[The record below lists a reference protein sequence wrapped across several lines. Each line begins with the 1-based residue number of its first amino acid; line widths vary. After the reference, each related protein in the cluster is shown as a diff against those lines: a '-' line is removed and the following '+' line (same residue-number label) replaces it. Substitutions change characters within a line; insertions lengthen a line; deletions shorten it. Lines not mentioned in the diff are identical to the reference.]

1 MNLILQSI
9 QASQDL
15 WRVLRSTERF
25 RLPLWCVEMCQLSQ
39 RPIFHSQKFGFQKKC
54 VGERKLI
61 GSLFSWALNPALK
74 HGLLH
79 GKHFVFFCK
88 LLSTLLSPRKRDQ
101 RRIFQELFFPTF
113 HTRCLCSGS
122 ARGISMKILCA
133 RALLSLPLSLFP
145 VCPGTVMST
154 EFSRSAPP
162 TQSPPEPE

>member
-1 MNLILQSI
+1 M
-9 QASQDL
+9 
-15 WRVLRSTERF
+15 
-25 RLPLWCVEMCQLSQ
+25 WCVEMCQLSQ

-54 VGERKLI
+54 VGERKLL

-79 GKHFVFFCK
+79 GKHFVFFYN
-88 LLSTLLSPRKRDQ
+88 LLSTLLSPRQRQQ

-113 HTRCLCSGS
+113 SYKVFMLRFSSCYFHENHPCS
-122 ARGISMKILCA
+122 CA
-133 RALLSLPLSLFP
+133 APSLSLSP